1 MSHYKH
7 ITPEEREKILL
18 LHSQNCT
25 ITYITNSI
33 GRDKSTISRELSR
46 NTVDSKYSAI
56 SAQAAYEVRR
66 KNCRPK
72 HKLSNPTIF
81 KYVQEKF
88 LNHQWS
94 PEQIS
99 ERLKLEH
106 ASFSISYSTIYRAI
120 YARMFD
126 SKAERKSNGNRGAIR
141 KLRHRGKTRHTKEHT
156 EKRGKIV
163 ISNNLSERPAEADS
177 RSRIGD
183 WEGDT
188 VAGKRNGPCLVTLA
202 DRKSRFL
209 LCMKAEKKTATLVSE
224 VMIKCLKEQPLFS
237 ITPDRGKEFAKHAE
251 TSVALN
257 NVQFYFP
264 QPHQPWQR
272 GTNENTNGL
281 IREYFPKGTDLS
293 KYSDEYIQSKVDELN
308 RRPRKC
314 LGYLTPYEVYYST
327 SLHLT

>member
-1 MSHYKH
+1 M
-7 ITPEEREKILL
+7 
-18 LHSQNCT
+18 
-25 ITYITNSI
+25 
-33 GRDKSTISRELSR
+33 
-46 NTVDSKYSAI
+46 DSKYSAI

-126 SKAERKSNGNRGAIR
+126 TKAERKSNGNRGAIR